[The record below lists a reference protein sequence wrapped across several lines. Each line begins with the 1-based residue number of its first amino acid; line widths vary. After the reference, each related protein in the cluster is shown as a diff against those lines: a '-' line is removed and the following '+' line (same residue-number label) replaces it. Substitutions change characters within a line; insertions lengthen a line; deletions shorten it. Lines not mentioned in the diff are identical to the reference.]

1 MPTPLVD
8 SVVQGE
14 KKAAGGYRLGY
25 LKMASHRILIV
36 DDEQPVL
43 DVLGEVMQLAG
54 YEATTVSE
62 EEEALKAVQDKAY
75 DLAIVDLQLRR
86 LSGID
91 LMKKLRCFLR
101 DVPVIILT
109 GYGTIE
115 SAVEAMKQGA
125 YSYLTKPI
133 APRDL
138 RDHIEK
144 ALEDRRVTAEIERLK
159 ALLKEE
165 YGSAVI
171 VARSDAMQRVLDVV
185 SRVAQSDSTVYIH
198 GESGTGKELIARTIH
213 LASRRKERSFVALNC
228 AALPETLLEST
239 LFGHERG
246 AFTGALQSKKGMF
259 AQAHQGTMFLDE
271 IGDMSLEIQ
280 AKVLRVLQERRF
292 YPLGSEKLVE
302 VDLRVIVATNKDL
315 EGEARKGLF
324 RSDLFYRIHVI
335 PIHLPPLRE
344 RKEDIPLLVDYFLGR
359 LGRQMKKEIRGLS
372 PSAMRKLMLHDWP
385 GNVRELE
392 NALEYAAAVTRR
404 DVITEDLVLEAR
416 RSPTEEKLRPLK
428 EERDAFERG
437 YLIKLLQACQG
448 NVSEAADLAGR
459 GRTDFYSLLK
469 KHDLDPADFR

>member
-1 MPTPLVD
+1 M
-8 SVVQGE
+8 
-14 KKAAGGYRLGY
+14 
-25 LKMASHRILIV
+25 

-159 ALLKEE
+159 ALLEEE

-315 EGEARKGLF
+315 EEEARKGLF

-385 GNVRELE
+385 GNVRELGE
-392 NALEYAAAVTRR
+392 RARVRGSR
-404 DVITEDLVLEAR
+404 DQKGCDHGRPRPRGPSVSDGGEAEA
-416 RSPTEEKLRPLK
+416 P
-428 EERDAFERG
+428 ERG
-437 YLIKLLQACQG
+437 EGCLRKGIPHQAPSGLPRQRERSCGSRRQGENRLLQPPEKARPRPRGFQ
-448 NVSEAADLAGR
+448 VILAPGAPR
-459 GRTDFYSLLK
+459 VT
-469 KHDLDPADFR
+469 